1 MRERK
6 YYKNN
11 ETRVSALSTQVSS
24 NDHSGHKSTPGMYV
38 YGNDNEFRLGGQC
51 LSVMFLLSLPEQTTF
66 KDFNIDPSPP
76 SRPR

>member
-1 MRERK
+1 MLWIVWVRIGKTEKYIISVYERQWVRERK

-38 YGNDNEFRLGGQC
+38 WER
-51 LSVMFLLSLPEQTTF
+51 
-66 KDFNIDPSPP
+66 
-76 SRPR
+76 